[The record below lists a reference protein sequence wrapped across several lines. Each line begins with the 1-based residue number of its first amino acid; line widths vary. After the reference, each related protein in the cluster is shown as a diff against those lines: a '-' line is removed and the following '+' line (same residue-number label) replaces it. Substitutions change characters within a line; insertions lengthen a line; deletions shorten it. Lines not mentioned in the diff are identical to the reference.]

1 MKPFFWLI
9 IFLSSSVAAENWQ
22 LDSDKSE
29 LNVTSVK
36 KDQIAENHQFKR
48 YSGQL
53 SQDGSFTINIDLASL
68 ETNIPIRNERM
79 QKFLFNT
86 DKFASATLTGQ
97 CSACITDLKTG
108 QAVHKTL
115 DATLSLHGKTQ
126 PVTLAVT
133 LLKTKKGLWVSSR
146 QPVMIN
152 TFSFGLDDGVKKL
165 QELAGL
171 PRIDFS
177 VPVTF
182 STFWTQQ

>member
-1 MKPFFWLI
+1 MKHLLWLLL
-9 IFLSSSVAAENWQ
+9 LSATSVSANTWQ
-22 LDSDKSE
+22 LDASKSE

-48 YSGQL
+48 YSGTL
-53 SQDGSFTINIDLASL
+53 TSDGSFSIEIDLASL

-79 QKFLFNT
+79 QKYLFNT
-86 DKFASATLTGQ
+86 ADFAKATLTGQ
-97 CSACITDLKTG
+97 CKDCLGALKQG
-108 QAVHKTL
+108 QAMHKTI
-115 DATLSLHGKTQ
+115 DAKLLLHGKTQ
-126 PVTLAVT
+126 PVSLVVT
-133 LLKTKKGLWVSSR
+133 LLKTDKGLWVSTR

-152 TFSFGLDDGVKKL
+152 TFAFGLDAGVKKL

-182 STFWTQQ
+182 STLWKQQ